1 MGFFS
6 GLRKKVKKFIPKEIR
21 PFVPYLAAAIPG
33 LQGMGMLS
41 GIGSMA
47 ARKALIAGGTKFLID
62 DEADLKD
69 VGITAALAGAPSALG
84 EYASTGNAAAL
95 KMGDP
100 GFFTQQA
107 KLGAAKLSGMAADK
121 PFTTLASQG
130 GIDYGIKAAEL
141 NKDAL
146 ARYNED
152 LARQGINDKAGRRAA
167 IRAIYE
173 GTGTWDMDE
182 VDGMLDTYG
191 YRTGGRVGYALGDK
205 VDTEQIIEDFQRI
218 PSITKGIGNLARA
231 GVDNIDKIIEVIIK
245 TNPILATGDKIIE
258 ILVERYGV
266 DPEVAQ
272 RKVINRM
279 SDSNEGFGPQGP
291 DGTPD
296 DGYKRNIGIDAGA
309 EDYYGE
315 TPAMPENLGDMGG
328 NMDDMSGNSILNRL
342 NRGEKY
348 EEEAMPIPMPE
359 MRPLPLP
366 RDFEPNYERM
376 PLPADFEPKYER
388 MPLPLDYEPKY
399 TFMMSGGRVGLKNG
413 GTGEDHD
420 AIDSDVDGIIT
431 MKSLIKDHL
440 INRDDDDEEN
450 TKPKRRRKDDDLGE
464 NIEMAIDGYNRLYP
478 EIKPASIRPLSFE
491 DGGSVDDRL
500 MERVKE
506 LQDEGLDFASALA
519 QAMKEDMASG
529 KARGGIMDGIDV
541 NMREQIDTPRGDM
554 MIDENMEVADSSL
567 MDAYEIY
574 RFDMMEQGLDPMSL
588 EEFRDQAISEGQ
600 MASGD
605 MDVPIQDLADEF
617 EITFGRPANSLDEL
631 KDFYKQKYEFNGD
644 VSMMEGSEGQMA
656 SMEAGQEATLEE
668 IYIELLDSGMNPED
682 AAIKAREIYNSMS
695 SKSSS
700 GRTMAA
706 EGGLMNLGGKEMD
719 LRGGGFV
726 PMGAKERADDVPARL
741 SKNEFVMTADAVR
754 AAGGGS
760 VQKGADLMYDQMKQ
774 LEGQA

>member
-6 GLRKKVKKFIPKEIR
+6 GLRKRVKKFIPKEVR
-21 PFVPYLAAAIPG
+21 PFVPYLAAMIPG
-33 LQGMGMLS
+33 GQGLGFLNNAGLTS
-41 GIGSMA
+41 LA
-47 ARKALIAGGTKFLID
+47 AQKGLLAGGAKFLSD

-69 VGITAALAGAPSALG
+69 IGITSALAATPELLKSYGNQGMVGSDFAKSAAG
-84 EYASTGNAAAL
+84 
-95 KMGDP
+95 KMVDSKGLP
-100 GFFTQQA
+100 T
-107 KLGAAKLSGMAADK
+107 L
-121 PFTTLASQG
+121 TTLAQG
-130 GIDYGIKAAEL
+130 GIDAGIKAAEL
-141 NKDAL
+141 NEDAL
-146 ARYNED
+146 DKYNRE
-152 LARQGINDKAGRRAA
+152 LAAQGINDKAGRRAA
-167 IRAIYE
+167 IRSIYAN
-173 GTGTWDMDE
+173 TGTWDMDE

-191 YRTGGRVGYALGDK
+191 YRTGGRVGYAMGDR
-205 VDTEQIIEDFQRI
+205 VDTEQIIEDFQSL

-231 GVDNIDKIIEVIIK
+231 GVDNIDKIIEMIIR
-245 TNPILATGDKIIE
+245 TNPMLAAPDKLIE

-266 DPEVAQ
+266 DPGVAQ
-272 RKVINRM
+272 RKIINRM
-279 SDSNEGFGPQGP
+279 SDANEGFGPQGP
-291 DGTPD
+291 QGTPD
-296 DGYKRNIGIDAGA
+296 DGYNPNIGIDAGA

-342 NRGEKY
+342 RRGQQY
-348 EEEAMPIPMPE
+348 EEEVMPRPDMKQ
-359 MRPLPLP
+359 MPLPL
-366 RDFEPNYERM
+366 DY
-376 PLPADFEPKYER
+376 EPKYDR

-399 TFMMSGGRVGLKNG
+399 TPMMSGGRVGYEKAG
-413 GTGEDHD
+413 FVTDPYVSAEDD
-420 AIDSDVDGIIT
+420 KDT
-431 MKSLIKDHL
+431 FSLTDLVTNNIKY
-440 INRDDDDEEN
+440 REDDEDEDEGKKSKKKSR
-450 TKPKRRRKDDDLGE
+450 TKDDDLGE

-478 EIKPASIRPLSFE
+478 EIKPASIRPLTFQ

-529 KARGGIMDGIDV
+529 KAMGGIMDGIDV

-574 RFDMMEQGLDPMSL
+574 KFDMMEQGLEPMSL
-588 EEFRDQAISEGQ
+588 EEFRDQAMAEGK
-600 MASGD
+600 MAS
-605 MDVPIQDLADEF
+605 Q
-617 EITFGRPANSLDEL
+617 
-631 KDFYKQKYEFNGD
+631 
-644 VSMMEGSEGQMA
+644 
-656 SMEAGQEATLEE
+656 
-668 IYIELLDSGMNPED
+668 
-682 AAIKAREIYNSMS
+682 
-695 SKSSS
+695 
-700 GRTMAA
+700 
-706 EGGLMNLGGKEMD
+706 GGLMNLGGREMD